1 MSDPAFGAVVSG
13 NHRGVSAVGEKVVAT
28 LALTPQRD
36 LCRGAQTVGDVGV
49 VRVLDTVDRRVP
61 GHVTVGWLL
70 HGVGA
75 EAERGVQLERTFASW
90 SMGVE
95 DCWNLWCPLTV
106 YSSNN
111 SPHGSSSASPAGELP
126 LLPVLLS
133 PLTTAGPAPLGGV
146 EVLLA
151 AKGSTHV
158 NSKVSVALL
167 HGVCIWFTEAAIGSE
182 QEATVAVTTEQFWLR
197 FRVVVLGVISGGPQ
211 AVWGAGVLCCLSQDR
226 LRLHVQGGGVTEQLK
241 PGREEG
247 NIRDVTKRFTF
258 SLL

>member
-36 LCRGAQTVGDVGV
+36 LVGV
-49 VRVLDTVDRRVP
+49 VRVMDTVDRRVP

-75 EAERGVQLERTFASW
+75 EAEGGVQLERTFASW
-90 SMGVE
+90 RSCMGVE

-111 SPHGSSSASPAGELP
+111 SPHGSSSASPAGKLP

-146 EVLLA
+146 EVLWA
-151 AKGSTHV
+151 AEGSAHV
-158 NSKVSVALL
+158 KSKVCVALL
-167 HGVCIWFTEAAIGSE
+167 HGVCVWFTEAAIGSE
-182 QEATVAVTTEQFWLR
+182 QEAAVAVTTEQFWLR

-211 AVWGAGVLCCLSQDR
+211 AV
-226 LRLHVQGGGVTEQLK
+226 
-241 PGREEG
+241 
-247 NIRDVTKRFTF
+247 
-258 SLL
+258 